1 LTIENDTPQDNKL
14 DAAALLDL
22 ALAAGA
28 FHEEADGTEI
38 DWPEGIEPKDLF
50 REWGKRNTR
59 RSRDAVADALRR
71 ALLAIL
77 EKNAPKLKAPLGDA
91 LADWI
96 NTDANPEALAA
107 WLEKGGG
114 EKVDGDRVEA
124 ALVCAMRRAV
134 EDRAAGAVRTLTD
147 EGTPGLLAGCP
158 PPGPQACIIW
168 QHQDAPYYVLSY
180 DTPRADADKPDVLAF
195 VAQYTKPAPPT
206 LFDFVGWTPPEKA
219 TVLLGL
225 DALKAGFSA
234 YDWGGLELAIIDKA
248 GPAGDWLRL
257 LAGPW
262 FKDRADGINA
272 RTAAQA
278 RALPLAIQSRNIIK
292 TRQTTGAAFL
302 RFPSLL
308 KDAGAWTGALVEV
321 DKDTI
326 FAQEPDLAA
335 APVRNLKD
343 AEGNPL
349 TIYKPRAWEIAAA
362 GRLEGPRQLVLPGLP
377 TDPKHS
383 PDLGAFMAVNATGA
397 AVLDRLP
404 GLCAKLLPLVFAM
417 CPLDG
422 TPVKGPVKDLVKL
435 LYPDWKARRQMA
447 GDVERVG
454 AAVAA
459 LHALRLVEAL
469 PGGGVRVYPVLAL
482 RHYDLAT
489 GTDAE
494 ACFSLNPA
502 LGDLATTKKGKAA
515 FMLVNLSRLMD
526 LDAKSPARIAVALR
540 LAAYWHTCKQRGQWM
555 PDRLDFLPVDALLV
569 EINAPGAVADVLAGA
584 DLGKAGTVQLSQA
597 RARLLDETL
606 PDLVE
611 NGLVGEVETRRPGQY
626 RGKTKGESWQV
637 KAGPPPD
644 WMEASRKAC
653 ARTPPAK

>member
-1 LTIENDTPQDNKL
+1 MTDGNDTPQGEPL
-14 DAAALLDL
+14 TPAAADLLHRAALEIL
-22 ALAAGA
+22 AGIKAGHAQHDFPDNIDFTKMAEKDEIEIMLAINRDSA
-28 FHEEADGTEI
+28 
-38 DWPEGIEPKDLF
+38 
-50 REWGKRNTR
+50 R
-59 RSRDAVADALRR
+59 RCRDAIAVSLRR
-71 ALLAIL
+71 ALVALL
-77 EKNAPKLKAPLGDA
+77 EKNAPKLEAPLVDA

-96 NTDANPEALAA
+96 DKDANPEALAE
-107 WLEKGGG
+107 WLERGGW
-114 EKVDGDRVEA
+114 EKVDGAKVEA
-124 ALVCAMRRAV
+124 GLA
-134 EDRAAGAVRTLTD
+134 
-147 EGTPGLLAGCP
+147 TPESARIGKDPCFRV
-158 PPGPQACIIW
+158 IW
-168 QHQDAPYYVLSY
+168 PSHDAPYCVLWY
-180 DTPRADADKPDVLAF
+180 DAPRADADKPDVKAF
-195 VAQYTKPAPPT
+195 IARHSKPAPLPW
-206 LFDFVGWTPPEKA
+206 FNAGATPPEKA

-225 DALKAGFSA
+225 DALKA
-234 YDWGGLELAIIDKA
+234 AIASHEWQLLPQHLNK
-248 GPAGDWLRL
+248 DWLRP
-257 LAGPW
+257 LAVEW
-262 FKDRADGINA
+262 MDARRAGIA
-272 RTAAQA
+272 ERTAAQA

-292 TRQTTGAAFL
+292 ARQTTGDAFL

-321 DKDTI
+321 DGAA

-335 APVRNLKD
+335 APVRKITD

-349 TIYKPRAWEIAAA
+349 TLFKPRAWEIAAA

-454 AAVAA
+454 AAVVA
-459 LHALRLVEAL
+459 LRALRLVEAL
-469 PGGGVRVYPVLAL
+469 PGGGLRVYPVLSGG
-482 RHYDLAT
+482 YFDLAA
-489 GTDAE
+489 GADAE
-494 ACFSLNPA
+494 ACFTLNDS

-526 LDAKSPARIAVALR
+526 LDAKSPDRIAVALR

-555 PDRLDFLPVDALLV
+555 PDRLDFLPVDDLLV
-569 EINAPGAVADVLAGA
+569 TINAPGAVADVLAGA
-584 DLGKAGTVQLSQA
+584 DLGKAGTVQLSKA
-597 RARLLDETL
+597 RARLMDETL
-606 PDLVE
+606 PALVE
-611 NGLVGEVETRRPGQY
+611 AGLVGELETRRPGQY

-637 KAGPPPD
+637 KAAPPLD
-644 WMEASRKAC
+644 WMEASRRA
-653 ARTPPAK
+653 APIRTPPGK